1 MFRTIARRFLNAS
14 QIETYHR
21 DGVVILPNLIDP
33 DTISQMRNRAL
44 KLVDDWQPAINQ
56 TIFRTNE
63 QSRIADE
70 YFFNSAKN
78 ISFFLEED
86 AQDENGNLLYPK
98 HESINKIGHALHDR
112 DPIFKDYSYSTKF
125 KQIL

>member
-1 MFRTIARRFLNAS
+1 MLRTIARRFLTAQ

-21 DGVVILPNLIDP
+21 DGVVILPDLIDK
-33 DTISQMRNRAL
+33 DTISQMRSRAL
-44 KLVDDWQPAINQ
+44 KLVDEWNPAIDH

-63 QSRIADE
+63 QSRVADE
-70 YFFNSAKN
+70 YFFNSANN

-98 HESINKIGHALHDR
+98 HESINKIGHALHDY
-112 DPIFKDYSYSTKF
+112 DPIFRNYSYSTKF
-125 KQIL
+125 K